1 MQRRC
6 AVGVAR
12 RDARAEPCLAV
23 WSYARGGLEAVS
35 SEAGD
40 EEHAP
45 WSSQDRGPVGGA
57 GAPSGRLAHPT
68 PPTAWVAAG
77 GVDDA
82 KALQPR

>member
-1 MQRRC
+1 M
-6 AVGVAR
+6 
-12 RDARAEPCLAV
+12 

-45 WSSQDRGPVGGA
+45 WSSQDRGGPVGGA
-57 GAPSGRLAHPT
+57 SPLARVAHPE
-68 PPTAWVAAG
+68 PERPAG
-77 GVDDA
+77 QLASRVDDA